1 MTEQLV
7 INGVEPE
14 VKNSNIPSNLAL
26 KEKLKLFAR
35 YLVYGFTDDGESID
49 YQWQAAYYAGIG
61 NSKDSAS
68 TLSTRYINN
77 PVVIAE
83 MLLQRAKLEGE
94 AESNRA
100 EVFGYWRKLVQE
112 NTGERKV
119 RMPTHDAN
127 GNVTGFVETYHYE
140 PAVAEKVIEKMAKAT
155 KVLDDSKSSSGAGT
169 QPLVI
174 VGKSNMK
181 EEEWMSAYGG

>member
-1 MTEQLV
+1 MEQLV

-35 YLVYGFTDDGESID
+35 YLIYGFTDEGESID

-68 TLSTRYINN
+68 TLSTRYLNN
-77 PVVIAE
+77 PIVIAE
-83 MLLQRAKLEGE
+83 MALQRAKLEGE

-100 EVFGYWRKLVQE
+100 ELFGYWRKLVQE

-119 RMPTHDAN
+119 RKPTQDAN
-127 GNVTGFVETYHYE
+127 GNVTGFVDAYHYE
-140 PAVAEKVIEKMAKAT
+140 PVVAEKVLEKMAKAA
-155 KVLDDSKSSSGAGT
+155 KVLDDGKVSSVANAQSV
-169 QPLVI
+169 VI
-174 VGKSNMK
+174 VGKSDMQ
-181 EEEWMSAYGG
+181 EDEWLAAYGG